1 MSRLRLLRGIA
12 VTAVSF
18 AGAIGAANPAA
29 AQSFLSTRGL
39 GFAEAALDARARAL
53 GGVGLGLPGA
63 GLSLVNPAAISGLP
77 APALGVT
84 LQTDRAD
91 ATLAGGSGSGSTT
104 RFPMLQAAVPLGS
117 RWAVA
122 LGYGTLLDQ
131 NWRGVVV
138 DTVSIGAEQ
147 RIPVR
152 DERVSDGGVASF
164 QLGTA
169 YAASE
174 ALSVGAA
181 VLVHTGTAQT
191 RSARNFAEGALDPA
205 VFTDRWGYTGLGLSA
220 GVRWM
225 ASEALSL
232 AAAVTGNGSLT
243 VERID
248 DGSDRDDA
256 QLERSYGL
264 PLRVSA
270 GAAGRVS
277 SGTLVALSGEWAGWS
292 AASEGLSGGEARDT
306 WSAGA
311 GVEWEGLR
319 LAGRMVPLRLG
330 ARTRTLPFT
339 VSGDGGSEWPD
350 ERAVTGGAGIVLG
363 GGAARVDLSGEVG
376 SRAGGAFSEDYWRL
390 GFTLTVL
397 GR

>member
-12 VTAVSF
+12 VAAVSF
-18 AGAIGAANPAA
+18 GAVGAADPAA

-63 GLSLVNPAAISGLP
+63 GLSLVNPASIAGLP

-84 LQTDRAD
+84 LQTDHAD

-104 RFPMLQAAVPLGS
+104 RFPMLQAALPLGS
-117 RWAVA
+117 RWALS
-122 LGYGTLLDQ
+122 LGYGAFLDQ
-131 NWRGVVV
+131 NWRGEVI
-138 DTVSIGAEQ
+138 DSIAIGTDQ
-147 RIPVR
+147 RIAVR
-152 DERVSDGGVASF
+152 DQRVSDGGVASF

-169 YAASE
+169 YSVSE
-174 ALSVGAA
+174 ALSVGVAA
-181 VLVHTGTAQT
+181 LVHTGTAQT
-191 RSARNFAEGALDPA
+191 ASTRSFAEAALDPS
-205 VFTDRWGYTGLGLSA
+205 VFSDRWGYSGLGLSA
-220 GVRWM
+220 GVRWT

-232 AAAVTGNGSLT
+232 AAAVTGSGSLS
-243 VERID
+243 VERLD
-248 DGSDRDDA
+248 DGSDRGGA
-256 QLERSYGL
+256 GLERSYDL

-277 SGTLVALSGEWAGWS
+277 SGTLVALSGDWAGWS
-292 AASEGLSGGEARDT
+292 AASEGLTEGAARDT

-311 GVEWEGLR
+311 GVEWEGLS

-330 ARTRTLPFT
+330 ARTRTLPFA
-339 VSGDGGSEWPD
+339 VSGGDSAEWPD

-363 GGAARVDLSGEVG
+363 GGAARVDLSGELG

-390 GFTLTVL
+390 GFTFTVF